1 MAVDFTYKVRDRTG
15 RLVEGQLEAD
25 SMALVAT
32 RLREMGY
39 TPISIEPRPLGA
51 LNRDVRIPV
60 LSNRVRLK
68 DLAVATRQLATMINA
83 GLTLVRSLGILAEQ
97 TTSKELRSVLGAV
110 RLDVEHGSSLSEALS
125 RHPNAFSP
133 LYVSMV
139 RAGEI
144 GGTIDL
150 VLLEIARTVEKQLE
164 LRRRVRSAMTYP
176 VIALVIVL
184 MLLAA
189 MLLFVVPSFKRM
201 YDSLHGQLPV
211 PTRILLDVSH
221 VATHLFYIVIP
232 AIIALAVAFGY
243 WKRSP
248 RGKPV
253 WDRFALRPPVF
264 GKLVHKIS
272 LARMSRTLAS
282 LVKAGVPILESL
294 DIVAETC
301 GNTVVGGAVHGAKA
315 AVKQGETISRGL
327 GQHPVIP
334 QMVVHMISSGEQTGA
349 LDTMLDKVAEFY
361 EGEVAATVDALA
373 SLIEPLLIVIMGAI
387 VGAMVIALYLPMFNI
402 IKLIH

>member
-301 GNTVVGGAVHGAKA
+301 GNTVVGGAVYGAKA